1 MAVWSKK
8 LATITLRRDDNGK
21 YDTASH
27 TVVFRPVSVGS
38 SGDISGTQLTT
49 LYAWQPASNLDTTE
63 AYDIY
68 VDSVRIKRIYGPDML
83 PDVGV

>member
-8 LATITLRRDDNGK
+8 NMTIALRRDDTGK

-27 TVVFRPVSVGS
+27 TVIFRPVSIGT
-38 SGDISGTQLTT
+38 SGDIAGTQLTT
-49 LYAWQPASNLDTTE
+49 LYAWQPASNGDTTE

-68 VDSVRIKRIYGPDML
+68 VDGTKVKRIYGPDML